1 MEKDNR
7 DNLEQRVRQLEKEV
21 KELKSLLKHQQ
32 AGDTITLSSSPKAE
46 QVSSKEAASV
56 PAGQD
61 TRETSFT
68 DKIQLGEN
76 WLQRMG
82 IALLLLGVAFLFK
95 YSIDQG
101 WLVPP
106 IRSLIGLGIGLS
118 LFITGLQL
126 GEDKRTLKQI
136 CLGGGVG
143 VFYITGFAT
152 FQLYSFAPS
161 SVVWIFM
168 IVVTLLSLS
177 LALQQNEAVLSV
189 IGTLGGLGT
198 PFMLYSGDGSLSA
211 LIIYT
216 AVILSGASA
225 MYLVKGWKS
234 LLWTMVVGSFLVLL
248 VGFYNNI
255 LDVMQP
261 VFADRLSLQVG
272 LLICLVVL
280 WAIPV
285 VREVLTKREP
295 RRWPDPT
302 FLNKDGSVDDYAS
315 YLSNP
320 SVQLMALVIPIL
332 SFLYSMG
339 LWDITAEAW
348 GVVAMAFSLAV
359 GYVYL
364 PLRNEELI
372 KLASVHGFSA
382 LILLT
387 VSFFLLLE
395 GELLFIILAFEG
407 LGLRYLAHKNKDE
420 EISVSS
426 HLLFGIV
433 AVWILNEFTTYEQP
447 ELAVFNL
454 GALTQLLIIGI
465 AGIAVPVWLEQKNS
479 RRFYRLA
486 AHLGLLGW
494 FLSELSTLENG
505 QAFVSVCWGMY
516 AIALLIYGL
525 TTENDDIRMAGMGTI
540 FLVVGKL
547 FLVDLSQLQAI
558 WRILLFIG
566 FGALFLLISYYV
578 QRRFLNEKNTAGDA
592 DGIEI

>member
-1 MEKDNR
+1 MEKDSR
-7 DNLEQRVRQLEKEV
+7 ENLEKRVQRLEKEV
-21 KELKSLLKHQQ
+21 RALKSLLQEQ
-32 AGDTITLSSSPKAE
+32 DSADSITLSTKAE
-46 QVSSKEAASV
+46 KVTLKESASSAPGEQV
-56 PAGQD
+56 P
-61 TRETSFT
+61 ETSFT

-76 WLQRMG
+76 WLQRLG

-101 WLVPP
+101 WLIPP

-126 GEDKRTLKQI
+126 DEGKNTLKQI
-136 CLGGGVG
+136 CLGGGIAA
-143 VFYITGFAT
+143 FYITGFAT

-161 SVVWIFM
+161 SVVWVFM

-177 LALQQNEAVLSV
+177 LSLQQNEAILSV

-198 PFMLYSGDGSLSA
+198 PFMLYTGSGSLSA
-211 LIIYT
+211 LIVYT

-234 LLWTMVVGSFLVLL
+234 LIWTMVAGSFLVMI

-255 LDVMQP
+255 IDVAEP
-261 VFADRLSLQVG
+261 IFADRLSLQLG
-272 LLICLVVL
+272 ILICLAVL
-280 WAIPV
+280 WAVPV
-285 VREVLTKREP
+285 IREVLTKREP
-295 RRWPDPT
+295 EKWPDPT
-302 FLNKDGSVDDYAS
+302 FQNKDGSVDDFAA

-320 SVQLMALVIPIL
+320 SVQFLTLAVPIAA
-332 SFLYSMG
+332 FVYTMG
-339 LWDITAEAW
+339 LWNISTEAW
-348 GVVAMAFSLAV
+348 GVIAMAYSLAI

-364 PLRNEELI
+364 PLRNEELT
-372 KLASVHGFSA
+372 KLASIHGFSA

-387 VSFFLLLE
+387 ISFFLMLE
-395 GELLFIILAFEG
+395 GELLYIVLALEG
-407 LGLRYLAHKNKDE
+407 LGLRFIAHKNHDE
-420 EISVSS
+420 EISLSS

-433 AVWILNEFTTYEQP
+433 SVWILNEFTSYNQP

-454 GALTQLLIIGI
+454 PALTQLIIIGI
-465 AGIAVPVWLEQKNS
+465 VGLAVPVWLETKSS

-486 AHLGLLGW
+486 AHLGFLGW

-505 QAFVSVCWGMY
+505 QAYVSVCWGIY
-516 AIALLIYGL
+516 AIGLLIYGL
-525 TTENDDIRMAGMGTI
+525 TKEKDDLRLAAMGTI

-547 FLVDLSQLQAI
+547 FLIDLSQLQAI

-578 QRRFLNEKNTAGDA
+578 QNTFLKDDVPGDST
-592 DGIEI
+592 GEIEV